1 MILKQLIVQLR
12 KKYLLMQVQKDT
24 AKLLNI
30 KNLHAMAT
38 HRNDWT
44 KNQESQTICQR
55 AIGRRKSFLIHV
67 VAQLNF

>member
-1 MILKQLIVQLR
+1 MFLQQLIVQLR
-12 KKYLLMQVQKDT
+12 KKSLLMQVQKNP

-44 KNQESQTICQR
+44 KKLEKPNS
-55 AIGRRKSFLIHV
+55 
-67 VAQLNF
+67 